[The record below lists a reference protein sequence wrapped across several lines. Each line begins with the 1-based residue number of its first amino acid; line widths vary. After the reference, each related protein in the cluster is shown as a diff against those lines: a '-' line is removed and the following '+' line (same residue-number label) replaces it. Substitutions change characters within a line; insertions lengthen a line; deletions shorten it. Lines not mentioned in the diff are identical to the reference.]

1 MPSSPTNNQS
11 ATGGSNASEGKLGQT
26 ASSAHSAV
34 DSAVGSVN
42 GALDDVAGKVKP
54 IIGRVAESAH
64 QAVDKAVSMAEAPAE
79 WLSRKGEDLKGTQEK
94 MLTDARDYVLA
105 SPLKAVGIALV
116 AGLLIG
122 RFMR

>member
-1 MPSSPTNNQS
+1 MPSNTMNNQS
-11 ATGGSNASEGKLGQT
+11 ATGGSNASEGKIGQT

-42 GALDDVAGKVKP
+42 SAVDDAANKVKP

-79 WLSRKGEDLKGTQEK
+79 WLNKKGEDLKVTQEK
-94 MLTDARDYVLA
+94 MVTDARDYVLA
-105 SPLKAVGIALV
+105 NPLKAVAIALIS
-116 AGLLIG
+116 GLVIG
-122 RFMR
+122 RIMR